1 MPDDAKFSTD
11 MDLGST
17 QAPSGRNGWIAIV
30 LLTVAA
36 VGVAYA
42 LGLFDGLLGKSDLPR
57 IADAEQMQQALEASS
72 DRLVVVHFSSDSCV
86 YCKQFKPV
94 LSEAAERFDRR
105 AAFFEVNVGQ
115 APELAGRYNV
125 DRWPT
130 LLMFRHGRLVDR
142 QSGYMDYGELEQ
154 ILNRTAPAAISRPPR
169 LRPG

>member
-1 MPDDAKFSTD
+1 MTDRAKYSADIDSDST
-11 MDLGST
+11 T
-17 QAPSGRNGWIAIV
+17 APTGRNGWIAIL

-36 VGVAYA
+36 LGGAYA
-42 LGLFDGLLGKSDLPR
+42 FGVFDGLLGKGDLPQ
-57 IADAEQMQQALEASS
+57 IADAAQMDQALQASG

-94 LSEAAERFDRR
+94 LSEAAEEFDRR